1 MRALVP
7 SVVLTMA
14 RLVAHRAAVALVM
27 ATTAVLSVARM
38 IAAMAALMMR
48 GVTMVGLMM
57 T

>member
-14 RLVAHRAAVALVM
+14 RLVAHRATVALVM